1 VSASEFKPSKSKEPR
16 RPPPFTHAAAPY
28 QPPQQSNSNINISC
42 KLYKKTKGEN
52 KMSTKNKK
60 SLMSLALILF
70 VLALNFPSAYSQTWQ
85 NMNGPWLANV
95 SDMTIGRAIGA
106 SDATLYVTVGVN
118 IYRSTDGSGSWTI
131 CNSIGGTPMTIVCK
145 QSDPTYLLA
154 GSEGNLK
161 YSANSGQSWLPF
173 YTGDPVLHPL
183 SSAISAPN
191 PDYMFLGI
199 QKVNGQSSMRRT
211 DNGGL
216 NWYTVNYFFGGV
228 MTDVKAVT
236 PHPQFQTLVW
246 AGGSTPVGY
255 NKQGET
261 YLYPYTNGVFY
272 STNAGADW
280 SNTGNLA
287 KNVVA
292 LVGYTRYMTD
302 YLFAATDDPSY
313 PLSKTTSTQSES
325 AVWSAVSFSGGL
337 ISNLKVD
344 QNNNLYASA
353 ANGIYIS
360 TNDGV
365 TWTPINNGL
374 YDINNVKS
382 MAIDPLN
389 ASNVFCGSNTTIF
402 KSTDGGL
409 NWVDTG
415 RIGLSPRSLN
425 R

>member
-1 VSASEFKPSKSKEPR
+1 MF
-16 RPPPFTHAAAPY
+16 
-28 QPPQQSNSNINISC
+28 
-42 KLYKKTKGEN
+42 
-52 KMSTKNKK
+52 TKNKK
-60 SLMSLALILF
+60 SAIALIILLL
-70 VLALNFPSAYSQTWQ
+70 VLTLNIHISYSQTWQ
-85 NMNGPWLANV
+85 NMNGPWLANT
-95 SDMTIGRAIGA
+95 SDLTIGHASGA
-106 SDATLYVTVGVN
+106 SNATLYVTVGSN
-118 IYRSTDGSGSWTI
+118 IYRSTDGSGIWNVCS
-131 CNSIGGTPMTIVCK
+131 SIGGTPLTITCK
-145 QSDPTYLLA
+145 QSDPTYLIA

-261 YLYPYTNGVFY
+261 YIYPYTNGVFY

-280 SNTGNLA
+280 SNTGNLS

-292 LVGYTRYMTD
+292 LAAYTRSATD

-313 PLSKTTSTQSES
+313 PLSKTTSTQSDS

-353 ANGIYIS
+353 ANGIYKS

-365 TWTPINNGL
+365 TWIQINNGL
-374 YDINNVKS
+374 YDINNINSV
-382 MAIDPLN
+382 AIDPVN
-389 ASNVFCGSNTTIF
+389 AIYVFVGSGTTIF

>member
-1 VSASEFKPSKSKEPR
+1 MA
-16 RPPPFTHAAAPY
+16 
-28 QPPQQSNSNINISC
+28 
-42 KLYKKTKGEN
+42 L
-52 KMSTKNKK
+52 
-60 SLMSLALILF
+60 SLMLF
-70 VLALNFPSAYSQTWQ
+70 VLALNVPSAYSQTWQ
-85 NMNGPWLANV
+85 NMNGPWLANT

-106 SDATLYVTVGVN
+106 SNATLYVTVGAN

-131 CNSIGGTPMTIVCK
+131 CNSIGGTPLTITCK
-145 QSDPTYLLA
+145 QSIPTYLLA
-154 GSEGNLK
+154 GREENFLK
-161 YSANSGQSWLPF
+161 STDGGQSWNPI
-173 YTGDPVLHPL
+173 YAADPVLHPL

-191 PDYMFLGI
+191 SNYMFLGI

-211 DNGGL
+211 SDGGL

-246 AGGSTPVGY
+246 AGGSTPPPGY
-255 NKQGET
+255 NKEGET

-292 LVGYTRYMTD
+292 LVAYTRYMTD

-325 AVWSAVSFSGGL
+325 AVWSDVSFTGGL
-337 ISNLKVD
+337 ITDIKVD
-344 QNNNLYASA
+344 QNNNLYAST
-353 ANGIYIS
+353 ANGIYKS
-360 TNDGV
+360 TDDGV
-365 TWTPINNGL
+365 TWIQINNGL
-374 YDINNVKS
+374 YDVNNVKS

-389 ASNVFCGSNTTIF
+389 ASNIFCGSNTTIF

-409 NWVDTG
+409 NWLDTG